1 MLFLSFPYA
10 MSYSLQELY
19 PQIQIEFIL
28 FLWIYFK
35 VSSLPYNSKYSLYG
49 LIREPHRTINK
60 MNNNIIGEVLV
71 IYLRVNSDIIIKE
84 MARTISR
91 LLNSIVLKLDGIL
104 NKVLKT
110 YRLLIVLQF
119 IDIARVYF
127 IIGYY
132 LRLRR
137 VIIIFI
143 LYKEG
148 KADYLF
154 LGSYR
159 PTALENTLNKI
170 LKRVIV
176 DRMADIAKIYTL
188 LL

>member
-1 MLFLSFPYA
+1 
-10 MSYSLQELY
+10 
-19 PQIQIEFIL
+19 
-28 FLWIYFK
+28 
-35 VSSLPYNSKYSLYG
+35 
-49 LIREPHRTINK
+49 
-60 MNNNIIGEVLV
+60 
-71 IYLRVNSDIIIKE
+71 

-91 LLNSIVLKLDGIL
+91 LLNNIVLGLDRIL
-104 NKVLKT
+104 NKALKI
-110 YRLLIVLQF
+110 YRLLIVPYL

-137 VIIIFI
+137 AIIIFI

-159 PTALENTLNKI
+159 PIALENTLSKI
-170 LKRVIV
+170 LERVIADHIV
-176 DRMADIAKIYTL
+176 DTAKEYAL